1 MGEDERNDS
10 LFIFDEHKN
19 SYIPV
24 ERNQIFVDDIGR
36 FGGRCA
42 DFDLLP
48 FDGKA
53 LSITVNIRKIPP
65 EIRRMI
71 LGRQADNNWRKLHGL
86 PMRRRYRK

>member
-10 LFIFDEHKN
+10 LFIFDEHKAG
-19 SYIPV
+19 YIPV
-24 ERNQIFVDDIGR
+24 ERNQIFTDDISPNI
-36 FGGRCA
+36 A
-42 DFDLLP
+42 EADLLP

-53 LSITVNIRKIPP
+53 LSITVSIRKIPP

-71 LGRQADNNWRKLHGL
+71 LGRQVDNNWRKLHGL

>member
-24 ERNQIFVDDIGR
+24 TRNQIFVDDISPNVTES
-36 FGGRCA
+36 
-42 DFDLLP
+42 DLDP
-48 FDGKA
+48 FSREVLRISAGFKQ
-53 LSITVNIRKIPP
+53 IPR
-65 EIRRMI
+65 EIR
-71 LGRQADNNWRKLHGL
+71 LALFGNFVDNNWRKLHGL

>member
-10 LFIFDEHKN
+10 LFIFDRHKAG
-19 SYIPV
+19 YIPV
-24 ERNQIFVDDIGR
+24 KRDQIFVDDISP
-36 FGGRCA
+36 
-42 DFDLLP
+42 DISEEDLLP

-71 LGRQADNNWRKLHGL
+71 LGRRADNNWRKLHGL
-86 PMRRRYRK
+86 PMRRRCRK

>member
-1 MGEDERNDS
+1 MGKDERNDS

-24 ERNQIFVDDIGR
+24 TRNQIFVDDISSNVTES
-36 FGGRCA
+36 
-42 DFDLLP
+42 DLNL

-53 LSITVNIRKIPP
+53 ISITVNLRKIPP
-65 EIRRMI
+65 EIRRMV

>member
-1 MGEDERNDS
+1 MGEDEKNDS
-10 LFIFDEHKN
+10 LFIFDRHKAG
-19 SYIPV
+19 YIPV
-24 ERNQIFVDDIGR
+24 ERNQIFIDDISPNI
-36 FGGRCA
+36 A
-42 DFDLLP
+42 ETDLLP

-53 LSITVNIRKIPP
+53 LSITVSIRKIPP

>member
-19 SYIPV
+19 SYIQV
-24 ERNQIFVDDIGR
+24 TRNQIFVDDISP
-36 FGGRCA
+36 
-42 DFDLLP
+42 DISVEDLLP

-71 LGRQADNNWRKLHGL
+71 LGRRADNNWRKLHGL